1 MFAADVPNGKFA
13 RGRPLLLCY
22 PIARNCAARER
33 SEMHREWLAGAL
45 LVWLVVAAHSVAWS
59 QQRSLGPN
67 QPSIMSE
74 EDGASPPPGA
84 GQPTKGFRAAGHS
97 GAPALDPDLDA
108 ADQLAPS
115 QIRQPMP
122 AAVAEPTG
130 TGHGTRGAALEP
142 GAEARPSASARSDNV
157 VCNGVFA
164 RDSSHAKLAMAFQ
177 SRNVAFTQVDG
188 PSGAKIMATV
198 LFAKDPKRRLEVWW
212 TNPASRSD
220 THLIVING
228 TSNWSAAGQL
238 HLGLTLPQLE
248 QINGKPIKLSGFDK
262 NNVATLTDW
271 NGGNLSVVAG
281 GCKVGVSLRSR
292 TASASTLGALPAS
305 REFTSSDA
313 AMRTV
318 NPEVS
323 EILIAY

>member
-1 MFAADVPNGKFA
+1 
-13 RGRPLLLCY
+13 
-22 PIARNCAARER
+22 
-33 SEMHREWLAGAL
+33 MHRGWFAGAL
-45 LVWLVVAAHSVAWS
+45 VLWLAAAAIDVASA
-59 QQRSLGPN
+59 QQRAAGPN
-67 QPSIMSE
+67 QPSIITE
-74 EDGASPPPGA
+74 EENVPSPPTADTVKPARGR
-84 GQPTKGFRAAGHS
+84 GQPQV
-97 GAPALDPDLDA
+97 PALQTDPDLDA

-115 QIRQPMP
+115 QVRQPMP

-130 TGHGTRGAALEP
+130 GGRTRTTRGAALEP
-142 GAEARPSASARSDNV
+142 GAEARTTVVGKSDSV
-157 VCNGVFA
+157 ACNGAFG
-164 RDSSHAKLAMAFQ
+164 RDSSHSKLAMAFQ

-212 TNPASRSD
+212 TNRASRSD

-228 TSNWSAAGQL
+228 TSNWSAPSQL
-238 HLGLTLPQLE
+238 RLGLTLPQLE
-248 QINGKPIKLSGFDK
+248 QINGKPFKLSGFDK

-271 NGGNLSVVAG
+271 NGGGLSAIPG
-281 GCKVGVSLRSR
+281 GCKVGISLRSGSV
-292 TASASTLGALPAS
+292 SALGALPAN

>member
-1 MFAADVPNGKFA
+1 
-13 RGRPLLLCY
+13 
-22 PIARNCAARER
+22 
-33 SEMHREWLAGAL
+33 MHRVWSAGAL
-45 LVWLVVAAHSVAWS
+45 LLGLVAAANNAAWA

-67 QPSIMSE
+67 EPSIMND
-74 EDGASPPPGA
+74 EDGASSTATA
-84 GQPTKGFRAAGHS
+84 GQPAKGDRAAGQPRS
-97 GAPALDPDLDA
+97 PALDPDLDA

-122 AAVAEPTG
+122 AAVDEPTG
-130 TGHGTRGAALEP
+130 KGHVRGTRGAALEP
-142 GAEARPSASARSDNV
+142 GPEPRPAAAARLDNIA
-157 VCNGVFA
+157 CSGVFA
-164 RDSSHAKLAMAFQ
+164 RDSSHAKLATAFQ

-212 TNPASRSD
+212 ANQANRSD

-228 TSNWSAAGQL
+228 ASKWSAAGQL

-271 NGGNLSVVAG
+271 NGGSLSVVAG

-292 TASASTLGALPAS
+292 TATASALAALPAS

-313 AMRTV
+313 AMRTT

>member
-1 MFAADVPNGKFA
+1 
-13 RGRPLLLCY
+13 
-22 PIARNCAARER
+22 
-33 SEMHREWLAGAL
+33 MHRGWFAGAL
-45 LVWLVVAAHSVAWS
+45 LLALVAAANNGAWA
-59 QQRSLGPN
+59 QQRSLGQS
-67 QPSIMSE
+67 QPSIMNE
-74 EDGASPPPGA
+74 EDGASPPADAQRPAKGDRA
-84 GQPTKGFRAAGHS
+84 VGQSQP
-97 GAPALDPDLDA
+97 PALDPDLDA

-115 QIRQPMP
+115 QIRQPIP

-130 TGHGTRGAALEP
+130 KGRVRATRGAALEP
-142 GAEARPSASARSDNV
+142 GAEARPSAAARSDNV
-157 VCNGVFA
+157 ACTGVFA
-164 RDSSHAKLAMAFQ
+164 RDSSQAKLAMAFQ
-177 SRNVAFTQVDG
+177 ARNVAFTQVDG

-212 TNPASRSD
+212 TNPTNRSN

-228 TSNWSAAGQL
+228 VSNWSAAGQL

-271 NGGNLSVVAG
+271 NGGSLAVVAG
-281 GCKVGVSLRSR
+281 GCRVGISLRSR
-292 TASASTLGALPAS
+292 TASASALGALPAS
-305 REFTSSDA
+305 REFTSSDT
-313 AMRTV
+313 AMRSV

>member
-1 MFAADVPNGKFA
+1 MWRK
-13 RGRPLLLCY
+13 
-22 PIARNCAARER
+22 
-33 SEMHREWLAGAL
+33 WLAGTL
-45 LVWLVVAAHSVAWS
+45 LLWLVAGLNSAAWT
-59 QQRSLGPN
+59 QQRSLGSN
-67 QPSIMSE
+67 QPSIMNE
-74 EDGASPPPGA
+74 EDGASPPATTGHSA
-84 GQPTKGFRAAGHS
+84 KGDRAAGPS
-97 GAPALDPDLDA
+97 AAPALDPDLDA

-122 AAVAEPTG
+122 AAVDEPTG
-130 TGHGTRGAALEP
+130 PGHARATRGAALEP
-142 GAEARPSASARSDNV
+142 GAEARPSAPARSDNV
-157 VCNGVFA
+157 ACNGVFA
-164 RDSSHAKLAMAFQ
+164 RDSSHAKLAMTFQ

-188 PSGAKIMATV
+188 PSGGKIMATV

-212 TNPASRSD
+212 TNPARRSD

-228 TSNWSAAGQL
+228 ASNWSAAGQL

-271 NGGNLSVVAG
+271 NGGSLSAVAG
-281 GCKVGVSLRSR
+281 GCKVGVSMRSR
-292 TASASTLGALPAS
+292 TASAAALGALPAT

>member
-1 MFAADVPNGKFA
+1 MY
-13 RGRPLLLCY
+13 RG
-22 PIARNCAARER
+22 
-33 SEMHREWLAGAL
+33 WFAGAL
-45 LVWLVVAAHSVAWS
+45 LLSLVAATNNGAWA
-59 QQRSLGPN
+59 QQRSLGPS
-67 QPSIMSE
+67 QPSIMNE
-74 EDGASPPPGA
+74 EDGASPPAAVEQPAKGVRA
-84 GQPTKGFRAAGHS
+84 GGRPQS
-97 GAPALDPDLDA
+97 PALDPDLDA

-115 QIRQPMP
+115 QIRQPIP
-122 AAVAEPTG
+122 AAVGEPTG
-130 TGHGTRGAALEP
+130 KGRVPATRGAALEP
-142 GAEARPSASARSDNV
+142 GAEARPFAAARSENV
-157 VCNGVFA
+157 ACNGVFA

-228 TSNWSAAGQL
+228 ASNWSAAGQL

-271 NGGNLSVVAG
+271 NGGSLSVVAG

-292 TASASTLGALPAS
+292 TASASALGALPAS
-305 REFTSSDA
+305 REFTSSDT

>member
-1 MFAADVPNGKFA
+1 MY
-13 RGRPLLLCY
+13 RG
-22 PIARNCAARER
+22 
-33 SEMHREWLAGAL
+33 WFAGAL
-45 LVWLVVAAHSVAWS
+45 LLWLVAAANNGAWA
-59 QQRSLGPN
+59 QQRSLGPS
-67 QPSIMSE
+67 QPSIMN
-74 EDGASPPPGA
+74 EDGGASPPAAVEQPAKGVRA
-84 GQPTKGFRAAGHS
+84 GGQPQ
-97 GAPALDPDLDA
+97 APALDPDLDA

-115 QIRQPMP
+115 QIRQPIP

-130 TGHGTRGAALEP
+130 KGRVRATRGAALEP
-142 GAEARPSASARSDNV
+142 GAEARPLAAARSDNV
-157 VCNGVFA
+157 ACNGVFA
-164 RDSSHAKLAMAFQ
+164 RDSSQAKLATAFQ

-228 TSNWSAAGQL
+228 ASNWSAAGQL

-292 TASASTLGALPAS
+292 AASASALGALPAS
-305 REFTSSDA
+305 REFTSSDT